1 MINVLR
7 SFSFVCCVVW
17 SGVVNAGQVAN
28 LYQADVTAEGST
40 AQWQQQALA
49 QVLARVS
56 GKAEISAMPQIAA
69 ELKQAAGY
77 IKQFEAVRHVD
88 GNRMRVLLDAAKVN
102 QLLQQYNIAV
112 WGALRPDILVWM
124 VQQDASERAFVRRAD
139 QPLNKALR
147 QAFDHAAL
155 PLLQPLYDVDDLQ
168 LLSETDVWAGFWQQI
183 NQASSRYNADVMLAV
198 TVDRVVQNNDQLY
211 RLTWQRQDSG
221 RTYRDEVTAVD
232 ETVLMQA
239 FASALATQLADQ
251 YASVMSAGSS
261 TVVTLEVQQL
271 TSLTDLVQVQKLLQ
285 QLVGIS
291 DVTIVRFEAASAQYR
306 LQSNISVDGLM
317 NALRFNPKLRLIN
330 MMDTEQTDA
339 LNMALQPVLAS
350 FVYVQP

>member
-1 MINVLR
+1 
-7 SFSFVCCVVW
+7 
-17 SGVVNAGQVAN
+17 
-28 LYQADVTAEGST
+28 
-40 AQWQQQALA
+40 
-49 QVLARVS
+49 
-56 GKAEISAMPQIAA
+56 
-69 ELKQAAGY
+69 
-77 IKQFEAVRHVD
+77 
-88 GNRMRVLLDAAKVN
+88 LDAAKVN

-168 LLSETDVWAGFWQQI
+168 FLSETDVWAGFWQQI

-198 TVDRVVQNNDQLY
+198 TVDRIVQNNEQLY

-221 RTYRDEVTAVD
+221 KTYRDEVTAAD
-232 ETVLMQA
+232 ETLLMQA

-251 YASVMSAGSS
+251 YASVMSAGGSA
-261 TVVTLEVQQL
+261 TVTLEVQQL

-285 QLVGIS
+285 QLIGIS

-330 MMDTEQTDA
+330 MAETAQPDA